1 MFDTWA
7 SYESTRAFVTSSFLL
22 AALKQPAPPAC
33 HPCLPYQQVRLPA
46 GLRSAVRVCQL
57 SSRRSLR
64 RHRFPCLCKRPDQGC
79 VRQGDHQ
86 QLGGVP
92 SSLRVVR
99 ILLGIRRFVRPPF
112 RHRRSHRRPH
122 VLHRRPCLSRFL
134 QDPPEGG
141 KGNLAASGRRVHPAP
156 LGVRA
161 RRKRRRVRIPRGRKP
176 EHSRASPAL
185 ERLQARSS
193 SAESA

>member
-33 HPCLPYQQVRLPA
+33 HPRLPYQQVRLPA

-57 SSRRSLR
+57 PSRRSLR
-64 RHRFPCLCKRPDQGC
+64 RHRFPCLCKRSDQSC
-79 VRQGDHQ
+79 VRQGDYQ
-86 QLGGVP
+86 RLSGVP

-99 ILLGIRRFVRPPF
+99 ILLGIRRLVRPPF

-122 VLHRRPCLSRFL
+122 VLPRRSCLSCFL
-134 QDPPEGG
+134 QAPSEEGEG
-141 KGNLAASGRRVHPAP
+141 KVAPRAWEAVRQQTRAYASNHHILVVVAY
-156 LGVRA
+156 
-161 RRKRRRVRIPRGRKP
+161 
-176 EHSRASPAL
+176 
-185 ERLQARSS
+185 
-193 SAESA
+193 